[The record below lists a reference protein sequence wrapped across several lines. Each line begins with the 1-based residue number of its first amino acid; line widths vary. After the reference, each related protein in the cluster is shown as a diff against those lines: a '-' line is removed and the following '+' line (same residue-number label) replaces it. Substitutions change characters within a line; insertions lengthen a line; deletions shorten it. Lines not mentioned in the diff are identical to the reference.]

1 MIAAQQLGVTLGD
14 PSTSEQAKSD
24 HENPLDSGIRL
35 ALSARNQTR
44 NRIRVDVTSILI
56 ERAVNQAISPA
67 RRSCEARQ
75 CRIAA
80 MMPVW
85 PFSGT
90 LNEHPA
96 AAGR

>member
-14 PSTSEQAKSD
+14 PSTSEQTKSD

-56 ERAVNQAISPA
+56 ERAVNQAIGPA
-67 RRSCEARQ
+67 RPCEAQQ

-80 MMPVW
+80 VMPVW
-85 PFSGT
+85 SFSGT
-90 LNEHPA
+90 LNEHPC